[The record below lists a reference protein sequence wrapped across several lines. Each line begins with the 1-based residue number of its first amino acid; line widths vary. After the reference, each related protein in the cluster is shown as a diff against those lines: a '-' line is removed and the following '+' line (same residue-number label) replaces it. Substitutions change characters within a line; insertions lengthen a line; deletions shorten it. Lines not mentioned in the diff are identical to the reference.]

1 MRHRKRSSVPTAAAA
16 ELPELVPALA
26 YLGAPTDRD
35 PLVAAATELQLDV
48 IAVAGG
54 DGDPDALALA
64 LDAVSEG
71 PSSCLV
77 VRRLGD
83 LAGSTDLATTL
94 DRIDAAG
101 IRLVALDVGLDTA
114 AASGHLALRHRP
126 RRRQAPWLQPVPDTE
141 EPTPADSTAEPPM
154 AESTADVESPS
165 VERTGAAESP
175 AAERTAAAETPATE
189 RTGDV
194 ESPGAESPAA
204 EISAT
209 APTGV
214 AQPPGAEEPPIA
226 EAPGAEQGATVESGR
241 AGEPAV
247 ETPAV
252 EPPRAVVKRVV
263 VPVRAI
269 GYASAAGSRDGAAAA
284 MCAQRQAIEA
294 HCGMCDELDLL
305 ELVGDRE
312 HARDRRALERPGLSH
327 VLQRIARGEVRCL
340 VVCGL
345 DHLSRSVAELG
356 QLLRWLDR
364 LEVRLIALDLDLDTA
379 TESGRETTRA
389 LASVSQW
396 ERERI
401 SERTKA
407 GLAAA
412 RAKRHSGTGEKARAT
427 AVLHQRIAAM
437 RADGMT
443 LQAIADVLN
452 AEGVPT
458 QRGGAKWRP
467 SSVQSAAGYKR
478 PQRARSASRLPDP
491 QPASIA

>member
-1 MRHRKRSSVPTAAAA
+1 MRAAD
-16 ELPELVPALA
+16 LPQLVPALA
-26 YLGAPTDRD
+26 YLGAPADRD
-35 PLVAAATELQLDV
+35 PLVVAAAELQLDV

-64 LDAVSEG
+64 LDAVSDG

-83 LAGSTDLATTL
+83 LATASADLSAVL

-114 AASGHLALRHRP
+114 STSGHLALRHQP
-126 RRRQAPWLQPVPDTE
+126 RRRQAPWLQVVPS
-141 EPTPADSTAEPPM
+141 EPTPDAEPPAPETPPAVTNGEARPLDEARPV
-154 AESTADVESPS
+154 AEP
-165 VERTGAAESP
+165 P
-175 AAERTAAAETPATE
+175 TPATPPTAVPPLAAVAPPAVVAVAVAPAPAPE
-189 RTGDV
+189 
-194 ESPGAESPAA
+194 PPPAA
-204 EISAT
+204 
-209 APTGV
+209 V
-214 AQPPGAEEPPIA
+214 IA
-226 EAPGAEQGATVESGR
+226 EAPA
-241 AGEPAV
+241 P
-247 ETPAV
+247 
-252 EPPRAVVKRVV
+252 EPPRRGVVKRATS
-263 VPVRAI
+263 PVRAI

-294 HCGMCDELDLL
+294 HCGMCDEVDLL

-312 HARDRRALERPGLSH
+312 HGRDRRALERPGLSH
-327 VLQRIARGEVRCL
+327 VLQRLARGEAACL
-340 VVCGL
+340 VICGL

-364 LEVRLIALDLDLDTA
+364 LEIRLIALDLDLDTA
-379 TESGRETTRA
+379 TASGRETTRA

-478 PQRARSASRLPDP
+478 PQHARSASRLPDP
-491 QPASIA
+491 QPV

>member
-1 MRHRKRSSVPTAAAA
+1 MRHRKRSSLQTMPTD
-16 ELPELVPALA
+16 LPQLVPALA
-26 YLGAPTDRD
+26 YLGTPADRD
-35 PLVAAATELQLDV
+35 PLVAAAAELQLDV

-64 LDAVSEG
+64 LDAVSDG

-83 LAGSTDLATTL
+83 LATASADLSAVL
-94 DRIDAAG
+94 DLIDAAG

-114 AASGHLALRHRP
+114 TTSGHLALRHQP
-126 RRRQAPWLQPVPDTE
+126 RRRAAPWLQPVPS
-141 EPTPADSTAEPPM
+141 EPAAD
-154 AESTADVESPS
+154 
-165 VERTGAAESP
+165 AESP
-175 AAERTAAAETPATE
+175 APEAP
-189 RTGDV
+189 
-194 ESPGAESPAA
+194 PAA
-204 EISAT
+204 TGETRALDEARPVAEPPVVV
-209 APTGV
+209 APPAVV
-214 AQPPGAEEPPIA
+214 ADAPAPEPPPIA
-226 EAPGAEQGATVESGR
+226 IAPPAVVVTEAPA
-241 AGEPAV
+241 P
-247 ETPAV
+247 
-252 EPPRAVVKRVV
+252 EPPRRGVVKRATA
-263 VPVRAI
+263 PVRAI

-284 MCAQRQAIEA
+284 MCAQRQAIET
-294 HCGMCDELDLL
+294 HCGTCDEVDLL

-312 HARDRRALERPGLSH
+312 HGRDRRALERPGLSH
-327 VLQRIARGEVRCL
+327 VLQRLARGEAACL
-340 VVCGL
+340 VICGL

-364 LEVRLIALDLDLDTA
+364 LEIRLIALDLDLDTA
-379 TESGRETTRA
+379 TPSGRETTRA

-478 PQRARSASRLPDP
+478 PQHARSASRLPDP
-491 QPASIA
+491 QPAGVA